1 MQLVSA
7 ISVVSLAIGFVL
19 AHTGHDLTNEL
30 KERKRWLDTK
40 PRSVKSCSND
50 LERRGLLSHAIDR
63 RRDLFQ
69 RNAQDSLVG
78 VQFAKNFAF
87 PPNPTDERLLFT
99 DNSSCVLTP
108 EVQGLG
114 HFIAGEQIRS
124 DISEGQPG
132 VPLTLEIQIVD
143 VRNCQPI
150 PGVFVE
156 VYQCNATGVY
166 SGVQAE
172 GNGNAN
178 DASNLYATHGRG
190 IQQTDNEGSVVT
202 FKGIFPG
209 HYYGVAP
216 HIHILTH
223 SSAQPVAPSGEGR
236 NYVQATHN
244 GRIFFEQDL
253 INQVEGT
260 YPYNTNQQPL
270 TLNSQDVVLNQEAQ
284 VTDPYARYVWLG
296 QRPEDGVLAWISV
309 GIDPTVIH
317 PMEYVGNGAGGN
329 GGALP

>member
-7 ISVVSLAIGFVL
+7 ISRALLAVHLAIPHVL
-19 AHTGHDLTNEL
+19 AHTGHDLTIEL
-30 KERKRWLDTK
+30 KERKRWLDTE
-40 PRSVKSCSND
+40 PRSIKSCSNE
-50 LERRGLLSHAIDR
+50 LERRGHLSSAIER

-69 RNAQDSLVG
+69 RSAQDSLIG
-78 VQFAKNFAF
+78 AQFAKNFAF
-87 PPNPTDERLLFT
+87 PPNPTDERLLFN

-132 VPLTLEIQIVD
+132 VPLALEIQIVD

-150 PGVFVE
+150 PGAFVE

-190 IQQTDNEGSVVT
+190 IQQTDNEG
-202 FKGIFPG
+202 
-209 HYYGVAP
+209 
-216 HIHILTH
+216 
-223 SSAQPVAPSGEGR
+223 
-236 NYVQATHN
+236 YVF
-244 GRIFFEQDL
+244 RFI
-253 INQVEGT
+253 
-260 YPYNTNQQPL
+260 TNKQRL
-270 TLNSQDVVLNQEAQ
+270 FS
-284 VTDPYARYVWLG
+284 DPK
-296 QRPEDGVLAWISV
+296 
-309 GIDPTVIH
+309 
-317 PMEYVGNGAGGN
+317 
-329 GGALP
+329 